1 MIISSSNIAMKS
13 DRSYKS
19 SSSYKKEINTQITGA
34 KSSSLFKEVY
44 ENINNYASVESY
56 SGNGFETLNYNKKA
70 MLENIND
77 ESKKEQ
83 KLINNTNDKLSK
95 NTNTLEKTNTTKT
108 PYSYANLQQKI
119 YSQIVSY
126 LHQFM
131 LISLFYR
138 DYGSDKGVT
147 SFVNN
152 NTNNTNDNTLIMTNS
167 EDFQTW
173 TITSQTT
180 YTSLETENVSMS
192 TTGNVVTS
200 DGNEISFNLDL
211 TLSREFIKVNEIS
224 NITTFDKVLTDPLVI
239 NLDDC
244 PVSLTN
250 QHFYFDLD
258 SDGVLEE
265 HAKPASNT
273 AFLAIDLNDDGV
285 INDGGELFGTKSG
298 DGFNDLSIYDS
309 DNDGWIDEAD
319 NVYSKLKVWVIDED
333 GQSRLL
339 SLKEA
344 DVGAIYLGKTKT
356 DFDFTNDTGEK
367 NAHMR
372 SSGVFLHED
381 GRAGLISQIDI

>member
-1 MIISSSNIAMKS
+1 
-13 DRSYKS
+13 
-19 SSSYKKEINTQITGA
+19 
-34 KSSSLFKEVY
+34 
-44 ENINNYASVESY
+44 
-56 SGNGFETLNYNKKA
+56 
-70 MLENIND
+70 
-77 ESKKEQ
+77 
-83 KLINNTNDKLSK
+83 
-95 NTNTLEKTNTTKT
+95 
-108 PYSYANLQQKI
+108 
-119 YSQIVSY
+119 
-126 LHQFM
+126 
-131 LISLFYR
+131 
-138 DYGSDKGVT
+138 
-147 SFVNN
+147 
-152 NTNNTNDNTLIMTNS
+152 
-167 EDFQTW
+167 
-173 TITSQTT
+173 
-180 YTSLETENVSMS
+180 MS

-211 TLSREFIKVNEIS
+211 TLSREFIKVTEIS